1 MIDCAYDTEGGPIK
15 TGEANRRVDGPHV
28 PLPGQREFPFL
39 AEPGPDV
46 AVVPSEPDVH
56 EQPDFSAEDLAL
68 IDRVW
73 DSPPS

>member
-1 MIDCAYDTEGGPIK
+1 VSQREDAARQHSSHI
-15 TGEANRRVDGPHV
+15 
-28 PLPGQREFPFL
+28 PLPGQLVFPFL

-46 AVVPSEPDVH
+46 PVVPSEPGPCA
-56 EQPDFSAEDLAL
+56 QPDFSAEDLAL